1 MKTYKEF
8 VAEAMPFAVM
18 GKASSYGPGLY
29 GNPTT
34 SGEILKPTTRGI
46 AHKTLPLGSKVRL
59 TDPRTKRSVVT
70 KVIDRGP
77 FVGDRQA
84 DITTQSTKDLGY
96 KDYKDFGVRDID
108 VTPVPNEKPKPKPIK
123 VTQSKGLM
131 YGRY

>member
-8 VAEAMPFAVM
+8 VTEAMPFAVM

-29 GNPTT
+29 GNPTA
-34 SGEILKPTTRGI
+34 SGQILTPSTRGI

-59 TDPRTKRSVVT
+59 TDPKTKKSVET
-70 KVIDRGP
+70 TVIDRGP
-77 FVGDRQA
+77 FVDDRQA

-96 KDYKDFGVRDID
+96 KDYKQFGVRDLD
-108 VTPVPNEKPKPKPIK
+108 VTPVPKEKPKPKPIK

>member
-1 MKTYKEF
+1 MKTFNEF
-8 VAEAMPFAVM
+8 IAEAMPFAVM

-29 GNPTT
+29 GNKTA
-34 SGEILKPTTRGI
+34 SGETLTPQTRGI

-59 TDPRTKRSVVT
+59 TDPLSKKSVET
-70 KVIDRGP
+70 RVIDRGP
-77 FVGDRQA
+77 FVGDRHA

-96 KDYKDFGVRDID
+96 KDYKQFGVRDID
-108 VTPVPNEKPKPKPIK
+108 VTPVTAKPKPVAPK